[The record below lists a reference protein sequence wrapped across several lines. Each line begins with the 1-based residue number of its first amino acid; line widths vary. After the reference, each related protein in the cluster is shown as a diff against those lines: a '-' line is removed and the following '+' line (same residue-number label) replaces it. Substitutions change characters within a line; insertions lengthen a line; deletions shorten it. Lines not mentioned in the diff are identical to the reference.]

1 MSHLNIETIK
11 QAINE
16 KPLTTK
22 MLDGFIG
29 NIEQLLKSNIS
40 PEQLE
45 EKLIPIAD
53 LLVSAVS
60 KAIIDGSIHTDKH
73 HILTGKVRQS
83 TFKSKIVES
92 RLTALNTALQTSIK
106 HLKLDTQEEPL
117 STSEQAAILSIDAE
131 IVEVETV
138 KDELIIIDKEKGT
151 ITMWIKATGK
161 RISKAIKDFRTKSWR
176 DIAKGIIQKI
186 KDTCKALYTGTKKVV
201 TKTVVKPV
209 SNFFSRFKK
218 VSKAQP
224 TPDVPV
230 SSY

>member
-1 MSHLNIETIK
+1 MSHVNFETIQ

-16 KPLTTK
+16 KPLTAK

-29 NIEQLLKSNIS
+29 NIEQLLKSNIA
-40 PEQLE
+40 PKQLE
-45 EKLIPIAD
+45 EKLTAIAD

-60 KAIIDGSIHTDKH
+60 KAIIDGSIHRDKY
-73 HILTGKVRQS
+73 HILTAKVRHS
-83 TFKSKIVES
+83 AFSSKIIDT
-92 RLTALNTALQTSIK
+92 RLTALNTALQASIK
-106 HLKLDTQEEPL
+106 HLKLDTQEPL
-117 STSEQAAILSIDAE
+117 TTSEQAAILSIDAE
-131 IVEVETV
+131 IVEVEPV
-138 KDELIIIDKEKGT
+138 KNELIIIDKEKGT

-186 KDTCKALYTGTKKVV
+186 KDTCKALYNGTKTVV

>member
-16 KPLTTK
+16 KPLSNK

-83 TFKSKIVES
+83 TFKSKIIDS

-106 HLKLDTQEEPL
+106 HLKLDTQEPL

-131 IVEVETV
+131 IVEVEPV
-138 KDELIIIDKEKGT
+138 KNELIIIDKEKGT
-151 ITMWIKATGK
+151 ITMWIKKTGK
-161 RISKAIKDFRTKSWR
+161 RITKAIKDFRTKSWR

-186 KDTCKALYTGTKKVV
+186 KDTCKTLYTGTKKVV